1 VRKHYVRYAGL
12 LCGQIGANEQR
23 YWRNADKIREK
34 RRIQMA
40 EKKYISNSR
49 LYISR
54 LTTIFCR
61 REKQLRRRR
70 WDPVKKT
77 TPQALP
83 ESELPTAAQLKP
95 TGSTNAGA
103 SPWTTES
110 RSPEELAAIRGLFLL
125 RIGRPAVVDNEAIP
139 FDMGLCGAG
148 DY

>member
-1 VRKHYVRYAGL
+1 MSQRHQPGRKKCKELELEAYSPRLSQAQLSENHRQSVRKHYV
-12 LCGQIGANEQR
+12 
-23 YWRNADKIREK
+23 RNADKIREK

-40 EKKYISNSR
+40 EKK
-49 LYISR
+49 
-54 LTTIFCR
+54 

-77 TPQALP
+77 TPHALP